1 MSQNE
6 SVKDRRKY
14 QRVLVEP
21 LSEGLITEIV
31 DYGRTLL
38 FDMSYEGAA
47 IAQPKEKKLNDV
59 GEAFVLHLKT
69 AVDEA
74 HLKAQVI
81 RVNEE
86 IVAIKFVEIDVA
98 ARIIIDRVVTDRI
111 IGLNMSLISPKHYN
125 ANADF
130 NEWYHGPKET
140 NLYLWL
146 QGGALVR
153 AQIDLASASLV
164 YEMDSFFFENKELD
178 SKIFPKLNN
187 QQIALKVYAILQQM
201 ETGTAALE
209 QLKKIVAAHVQA

>member
-1 MSQNE
+1 MSQKD

-21 LSEGLITEIV
+21 LSEGLISEII

-47 IAQPKEKKLNDV
+47 LAQPKEKKLNSI
-59 GEAFVLHLKT
+59 GHAFILHLKT

-81 RVNEE
+81 RANEE
-86 IVAIKFVEIDVA
+86 VIAVKFVEIDVA
-98 ARIIIDRVVTDRI
+98 ARIIIDRVVSDRI
-111 IGLNMSLISPKHYN
+111 IGLNMSLISPKHYS

-140 NLYLWL
+140 NFYLWQ
-146 QGGALVR
+146 QGRDLVR
-153 AQIDLASASLV
+153 AQIDLASATLV

-178 SKIFPKLNN
+178 SKVFPKLNN
-187 QQIALKVYAILQQM
+187 QQIALKVHAILQQM
-201 ETGTAALE
+201 DTGSAALE
-209 QLKKIVAAHVQA
+209 QLKNIVATHVQA